1 MSSSKSLIDLEFK
14 TDLLEI
20 LLIELSDWIETLFG
34 NIMAFEQTRSAGDEL
49 FIAYIAMLGL
59 LIKTAKDIYGFTL

>member
-20 LLIELSDWIETLFG
+20 LLIELSDWTETLFG
-34 NIMAFEQTRSAGDEL
+34 NIMAFEQTRSVGNEL
-49 FIAYIAMLGL
+49 FTAYIAMLGL
-59 LIKTAKDIYGFTL
+59 LIKTAEDMYGFSL